1 MRRRFAILFFA
12 AAFASIFGT
21 AACSGGAKEEE
32 PVQNQQERQTKRG
45 PVQEPEPPE
54 PTQVKEP
61 TTDRTIGKSI
71 YG

>member
-21 AACSGGAKEEE
+21 AACSGGAKEE

-61 TTDRTIGKSI
+61 TTDRTVGKNI

>member
-21 AACSGGAKEEE
+21 AACSGGAKEE

-45 PVQEPEPPE
+45 PVQEPEPP
-54 PTQVKEP
+54 
-61 TTDRTIGKSI
+61 DRRK
-71 YG
+71 